1 MQAVLTCYRRVVAQ
15 MNADGLDQW
24 DAFYPSPEILEGDIA
39 SGGMYVLARGNA
51 VIAAC
56 TVNGYQDAEY
66 ADGAWVCRAPNIAVL
81 HRFCVDPAY
90 AHIGTGRHMLA
101 LCEEIAK
108 KTNAAIRLDAFSQ
121 NARALRFYERAGYV
135 RRGETHFRKGK
146 FYLYEKTFVI

>member
-1 MQAVLTCYRRVVAQ
+1 MPDVLACYRRAIDQ
-15 MNADGLDQW
+15 MRAENIDQW
-24 DAFYPSPEILEGDIA
+24 DALYPSPEILKGDIA
-39 SGGMYVLARGNA
+39 SGAMYVLARGGG

-66 ADGAWVCRAPNIAVL
+66 ADGAWACRAPNIAVL
-81 HRFCVDPAY
+81 HRLCIDPAY
-90 AHIGTGRHMLA
+90 AHMGTGKHMLA
-101 LCEEIAK
+101 LCEGVAK
-108 KTNAAIRLDAFSQ
+108 KTCAAIRLDAFSQ